1 MAYGE
6 TYEEF
11 VEKFKPKKTTDDC
24 YTPPEI
30 YEIVKSWAVKEYGLE
45 GRPIVRPFWPGGDF
59 ESFEYPDD
67 CVVLDNPP
75 FSKMKKIVEF
85 YQESNIGFFLFAS
98 GITLFCR
105 YVKPGTGYVIIGEN
119 IVYENGASVP
129 TGFIT
134 NLDKS
139 GTKIRLSAELASEI
153 RKHRQQDTRTISK
166 YAYPDNV
173 VSGAMIKKYCV
184 DEIRIREDECEYLW
198 SLDSQRG
205 TGKGIYGGGML
216 ISDDAVKRLKN
227 ARKEYLQQQ
236 GKSADGEPDNV
247 WELSERER
255 EIIASMGQGC
265 HK

>member
-59 ESFEYPDD
+59 ESFEYPND
-67 CVVLDNPP
+67 CVVLNNPP
-75 FSKMKKIVEF
+75 FSKMKKIIEF
-85 YQESNIGFFLFAS
+85 YQERNIGFFLFAS

-139 GTKIRLSAELASEI
+139 GTKIRLSAELASKI
-153 RKHRQQDTRTISK
+153 RKHQQQDTRTISK

-184 DEIRIREDECEYLW
+184 DEIRIGEDECSYLW

-205 TGKGIYGGGML
+205 TGKSIYGGGML

-227 ARKEYLQQQ
+227 AKAEHLRRENK
-236 GKSADGEPDNV
+236 KPDGEPDNV

-265 HK
+265 RK